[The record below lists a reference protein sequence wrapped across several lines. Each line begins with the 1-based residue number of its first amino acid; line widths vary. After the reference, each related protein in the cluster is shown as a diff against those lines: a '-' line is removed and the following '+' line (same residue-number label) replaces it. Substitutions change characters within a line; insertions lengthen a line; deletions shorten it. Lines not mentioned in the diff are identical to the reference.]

1 MIMRVFAAALISLA
15 LVACGVKTNLELPN
29 GKEAD
34 KRQVDPSKPPQ
45 PLGQ

>member
-1 MIMRVFAAALISLA
+1 MMIRVLAAALISLA

-29 GKEAD
+29 GMEAD
-34 KRQVDPSKPPQ
+34 KRQVDPSRPPQ